1 MIQASV
7 IKIFPDT
14 QQGYKEQVK
23 ALYIDTFTQGPSA
36 QWVDAGALE
45 EELRLTYQKGV
56 MLVAVQADELVGA
69 LFVYPLSDD
78 YLLPESISRDLN
90 LTKIPYIAE
99 LMVAASCRGCGL
111 GSRLMSEAMEL
122 LRTENYQQVYIRV
135 WDQNRAALKLY
146 EKLGFRSAGVADQV
160 KYSYPDKRPMMMRKI
175 YLFKALQ

>member
-36 QWVDAGALE
+36 QWVDVGALE
-45 EELRLTYQKGV
+45 EELRMTYQKGV

-69 LFVYPLSDD
+69 LFVYPLNDD
-78 YLLPESISRDLN
+78 KLLPESISRDLN

-111 GSRLMSEAMEL
+111 GSRLMSEAVEL

-146 EKLGFRSAGVADQV
+146 EKLGFRSTAHADQV